1 MVARTLLFTA
11 LLVVPL
17 AYFLSHLTSTEHAP
31 YVQGRNKTVL
41 FLTNSEHGLSNV
53 HLATAS
59 AILENYP
66 DIKVHFASFPAI
78 EQKLGRV
85 SSFAK
90 IKSPQASPIAFHG
103 LTGPT
108 FVQAIAREG
117 RSFMSPPGWR
127 GIATLAEHIQLW
139 MSPWAFADH
148 VHLYNELSKII
159 DEVDPAVVVL
169 DSWFRPAIDATRK
182 RNRQHAF
189 ITPNTLV
196 VHFLGIQPLWTR
208 LWKYPAPSS
217 GFPFPVPWLK
227 LPENVYMNIR
237 YIYSAMFTPDAS
249 EKKDR
254 LLRIGLGE
262 PMNLFGIHRPGVPW
276 ITQNTQGAM
285 IPVEVLPPN
294 VTCAGPIILS
304 GPPANHQDPET
315 ATWLKKAPTV
325 LINLGSNL
333 AYDESR
339 AEVMA
344 IAIAALLSTTDYQVL
359 WKFNK
364 LGDFS
369 ADCLVNLKPY
379 LDNERLKM
387 PSWLVADPA
396 SLLDTGNFVTSVH
409 HGGSNC
415 YHEALSAGVT
425 QVILPLWADL
435 YNYAALAETRG
446 IGVWGCKESTPK
458 WTGECLL
465 DAFMKGIDG
474 RAFFAIVA
482 SALPDPKGHEFRAAG
497 PYDSRSPCPGLNALA
512 NHGYLPRDGS
522 NINYDMINHAAQA
535 AYNFEDGFYIDAV
548 NMVFQLNISTSNR
561 PSETFHLRDLAQHD
575 QIEVDGSLTR
585 NDIFFG
591 DDLHFDAT
599 VFDPVARDLG
609 LNQISRK
616 DKFVTIDTAAQATK
630 HRLDLAKRVNPEFNA
645 SVHQHETEY
654 GTTAL
659 YLLTMWD
666 EQQKAAPKHWVKALL
681 GEDRIAYREGYNK
694 GKTVKTNK
702 QVGAMTQAVRA
713 VVGWKP

>member
-1 MVARTLLFTA
+1 MIARFLLITA

-17 AYFLSHLTSTEHAP
+17 AYFLSRETSTEHAP
-31 YVQGRNKTVL
+31 YVRGRNKTVL

-59 AILENYP
+59 TLLENYP
-66 DIKVHFASFPAI
+66 DIGVHFASFPTI
-78 EQKLGRV
+78 EQKLERV

-90 IKSPQASPIAFHG
+90 IKSPNARPIVFHG
-103 LTGPT
+103 LKGLT

-117 RSFMSPPGWR
+117 RSFISPPGWR

-139 MSPWAFADH
+139 ISPWTFEDH
-148 VHLYNELSKII
+148 VHLYKELGSII
-159 DEVDPAVVVL
+159 DEVDPAIIVL

-182 RNRQHAF
+182 GNRQHAF
-189 ITPNTLV
+189 ITPNTLID
-196 VHFLGIQPLWTR
+196 HFLGIQPFWTR

-217 GFPFPVPWLK
+217 GFPFPVPLLN

-249 EKKDR
+249 KKKSR
-254 LLRIGLGE
+254 LQQIGLGK

-285 IPVEVLPPN
+285 IPVEVIPPN

-304 GPPANHQDPET
+304 GLPADQQDHET
-315 ATWLKKAPTV
+315 ATWLKRAPTV

-344 IAIAALLSTTDYQVL
+344 TAIAALLFSTDYQVL

-369 ADCLVNLKPY
+369 DDFLVHLKPY

-387 PSWLVADPA
+387 PSWLVADPS
-396 SLLDTGNFVTSVH
+396 SLLDTGNIVTSVH

-415 YHEALSAGVT
+415 YHEALAAGVA

-435 YNYAALAETRG
+435 YNYAALAETSG
-446 IGVWGCKESTPK
+446 IGVWGCKDSTPN
-458 WTGECLL
+458 WTT
-465 DAFMKGIDG
+465 
-474 RAFFAIVA
+474 FFAIVA
-482 SALPDPKGHEFRAAG
+482 SALPDPKDHEFRAAG

-512 NHGYLPRDGS
+512 NHGYLPRDGA
-522 NINYDMINHAAQA
+522 NINYEMINHAAQA
-535 AYNFEDGFYIDAV
+535 AYHFEDGFYTDAV
-548 NMVFQLNISTSNR
+548 NMVFQLDISTTSR
-561 PSETFHLRDLAQHD
+561 PNETFHLRDLAQHD

-609 LNQISRK
+609 LDNISRK
-616 DKFVTIDTAAQATK
+616 EKFVTIETAAKVTK

-659 YLLTMWD
+659 YLLTLWD
-666 EQQKAAPKHWVKALL
+666 EHQKAAPKHWVKALL
-681 GEDRIAYREGYNK
+681 SEDRIAYREGYNK
-694 GKTVKTNK
+694 GKSVKTNK

>member
-1 MVARTLLFTA
+1 MFARILLFTT

-17 AYFLSHLTSTEHAP
+17 AYFLSHQTSPEHAP

-41 FLTNSEHGLSNV
+41 FLTNSEPGLSNV
-53 HLATAS
+53 HLATVW

-66 DIKVHFASFPAI
+66 DIEVHFASFPPI
-78 EQKLGRV
+78 EKKLERV

-90 IKSPQASPIAFHG
+90 INSPHAKSITFHG

-117 RSFMSPPGWR
+117 RSFISPLGWR

-139 MSPWAFADH
+139 ISPWTFEDH
-148 VHLYNELSKII
+148 VHLYKELGSII
-159 DEVDPAVVVL
+159 DDVGPAVVVL
-169 DSWFRPAIDATRK
+169 DCWFRPAIDATRK

-196 VHFLGIQPLWTR
+196 DHFLGLQSFWTR
-208 LWKYPAPSS
+208 LWKYPTPSS

-249 EKKDR
+249 EKKAR
-254 LLRIGLGE
+254 LQQIGLRE
-262 PMNLFGIHRPGVPW
+262 PMNLFGIHRPDVPW

-304 GPPANHQDPET
+304 GPPADQQDPET

-333 AYDESR
+333 AYDERR

-344 IAIAALLSTTDYQVL
+344 IAIAALLSSTDYQVL

-369 ADCLVNLKPY
+369 DGFLVHLKPY

-387 PSWLVADPA
+387 PSWLVADPS
-396 SLLDTGNFVTSVH
+396 SLLDTGNIVMSVH

-415 YHEALSAGVT
+415 YHEALAAGIT

-446 IGVWGCKESTPK
+446 IGVWGCKDSTPH
-458 WTGECLL
+458 WTT
-465 DAFMKGIDG
+465 
-474 RAFFAIVA
+474 FFAIVA

-512 NHGYLPRDGS
+512 NHGYLPRDGA
-522 NINYDMINHAAQA
+522 NIDYDMINHAAQA

-591 DDLHFDAT
+591 DDLHFDVT

-609 LNQISRK
+609 LNKISRK
-616 DKFVTIDTAAQATK
+616 DKFVTIETAAQATK

-645 SVHQHETEY
+645 SVHQHQTEY

-659 YLLTMWD
+659 YLLTVWD

-681 GEDRIAYREGYNK
+681 SEDRIAYREGYNK
-694 GKTVKTNK
+694 GKSVKTNK
-702 QVGAMTQAVRA
+702 QLGAMTQAVRA

>member
-1 MVARTLLFTA
+1 MFSRILLFTA

-17 AYFLSHLTSTEHAP
+17 AYFLSHQTSTEHAP
-31 YVQGRNKTVL
+31 YIQGRNKTVL

-66 DIKVHFASFPAI
+66 DIEVHFASFPTI
-78 EQKLGRV
+78 EQKLERV
-85 SSFAK
+85 SPFAK
-90 IKSPQASPIAFHG
+90 IKSPHTEAIVFHG
-103 LTGPT
+103 LTGLT
-108 FVQAIAREG
+108 FVQAIAKEG
-117 RSFMSPPGWR
+117 RSFISPHGWR

-139 MSPWAFADH
+139 ISPWTFEDH
-148 VHLYNELSKII
+148 LHLYKELGSII
-159 DEVDPAVVVL
+159 DEVDPAVIVL

-196 VHFLGIQPLWTR
+196 DHFLGIQPFWTR

-249 EKKDR
+249 EKKAR
-254 LLRIGLGE
+254 LQQIGLGG

-304 GPPANHQDPET
+304 GPPADQQDPET

-344 IAIAALLSTTDYQVL
+344 IAIGALLFSTDYQVL

-369 ADCLVNLKPY
+369 DDFLVHLEPY
-379 LDNERLKM
+379 LDNKRLKM
-387 PSWLVADPA
+387 PSWLVADPS
-396 SLLDTGNFVTSVH
+396 SLLDTGNIVTSVH

-415 YHEALSAGVT
+415 YHEALAGGVT

-446 IGVWGCKESTPK
+446 IGVWGCKSSTPN
-458 WTGECLL
+458 WTSECLL
-465 DAFMKGIDG
+465 DAFMNGIDG
-474 RAFFAIVA
+474 CGESFLQRRA
-482 SALPDPKGHEFRAAG
+482 KW
-497 PYDSRSPCPGLNALA
+497 
-512 NHGYLPRDGS
+512 
-522 NINYDMINHAAQA
+522 
-535 AYNFEDGFYIDAV
+535 
-548 NMVFQLNISTSNR
+548 
-561 PSETFHLRDLAQHD
+561 
-575 QIEVDGSLTR
+575 
-585 NDIFFG
+585 
-591 DDLHFDAT
+591 
-599 VFDPVARDLG
+599 LG
-609 LNQISRK
+609 
-616 DKFVTIDTAAQATK
+616 
-630 HRLDLAKRVNPEFNA
+630 
-645 SVHQHETEY
+645 
-654 GTTAL
+654 
-659 YLLTMWD
+659 
-666 EQQKAAPKHWVKALL
+666 
-681 GEDRIAYREGYNK
+681 DRIKAGKKGRDVAADEVAKLAY
-694 GKTVKTNK
+694 VK
-702 QVGAMTQAVRA
+702 
-713 VVGWKP
+713 